1 MERNFSENN
10 VNNFFTDKEDGN
22 FFLEQERSITSDYI
36 QEPVRRLNDYDFNL
50 LKEDAY
56 KDVSDE
62 LLKLEYRISK
72 MEGEYRKIDSQIQSA
87 RDICDYDTVEYLMT
101 RKRQLYED
109 LRVLAQIYNEKTLS
123 SKISG
128 GIFNILSPRIREKLK
143 KLNNTIKVIKD
154 SIVSNLPGKF
164 STVQE
169 IKQSLNKLEN
179 ISKSVDELMTLQT
192 PYGEDAD
199 KYEQLSK
206 YITKANAIQAKI
218 VKTLR

>member
-109 LRVLAQIYNEKTLS
+109 LHVLAQIYNEKTLS

-192 PYGEDAD
+192 PYGEAAD

>member
-192 PYGEDAD
+192 PYGEAAD

>member
-192 PYGEDAD
+192 PYGEAAN